1 MRNRFAVFIK
11 VFFIDLQSLTQRFG
25 LRLFEESLLANRVI
39 ERAVGSDFQ
48 LFICGGN
55 VHCGKQRV
63 IGRFSGKGNGFV
75 GIAVPAERI
84 QRQNR
89 IS

>member
-63 IGRFSGKGNGFV
+63 IGRF
-75 GIAVPAERI
+75 PAKEMALSALRSRLNAFSAKI
-84 QRQNR
+84 E
-89 IS
+89 